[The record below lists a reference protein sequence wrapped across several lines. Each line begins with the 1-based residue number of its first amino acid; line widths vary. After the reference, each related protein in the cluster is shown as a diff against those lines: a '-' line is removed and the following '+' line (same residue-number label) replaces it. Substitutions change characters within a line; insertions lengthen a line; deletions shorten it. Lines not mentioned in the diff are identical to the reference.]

1 MASIAAI
8 NIKKEKYGVFM
19 RQLVKS
25 NNEKFNE
32 QVVELTKVLYGY
44 RKFNTEIQNTLE
56 KLGYRV
62 EKKGTHVKCYYK
74 NYLVV
79 TMASTPSDANAG
91 HEIIRHIRAF
101 WEKYDSK
108 QE

>member
-1 MASIAAI
+1 
-8 NIKKEKYGVFM
+8 M

-25 NNEKFNE
+25 SNEKFNE

-44 RKFNTEIQNTLE
+44 RHFNNEIKKTLE
-56 KLGYRV
+56 KLGYII
-62 EKKGTHVKCYYK
+62 EKKGTHIKCYYE

-79 TMASTPSDANAG
+79 TIASTPSDANAG

-101 WEKYDSK
+101 WEKYES
-108 QE
+108 

>member
-1 MASIAAI
+1 
-8 NIKKEKYGVFM
+8 M

-44 RKFNTEIQNTLE
+44 RRFNNEIKKTLE
-56 KLGYRV
+56 KLGYNI
-62 EKKGTHVKCYYK
+62 EKHGTHIKCYYE
-74 NYLVV
+74 NCLVV
-79 TMASTPSDANAG
+79 TIASTPSDANAG

-101 WEKYDSK
+101 WEKHDN
-108 QE
+108 Q

>member
-1 MASIAAI
+1 
-8 NIKKEKYGVFM
+8 M

-25 NNEKFNE
+25 SNEKFNE

-44 RKFNTEIQNTLE
+44 RRFNNEIKKTLE
-56 KLGYRV
+56 KLGYII
-62 EKKGTHVKCYYK
+62 EKKGTHIKCYYG

-79 TMASTPSDANAG
+79 TIASTPSDANAG

-101 WEKYDSK
+101 WEKYES
-108 QE
+108 

>member
-1 MASIAAI
+1 
-8 NIKKEKYGVFM
+8 M

-44 RKFNTEIQNTLE
+44 RRFNNEIKKTLE
-56 KLGYRV
+56 KLGYII
-62 EKKGTHVKCYYK
+62 EKKGTHIKCYYE

-79 TMASTPSDANAG
+79 TIASTQSDANAG

-101 WEKYDSK
+101 WEKYES
-108 QE
+108 

>member
-1 MASIAAI
+1 
-8 NIKKEKYGVFM
+8 M

-32 QVVELTKVLYGY
+32 QVVALTNVLYGY
-44 RKFNTEIQNTLE
+44 RHFNAEIKNTLE
-56 KLGYRV
+56 RLGYRV
-62 EKKGTHVKCYYK
+62 EKKGSHVKCYYE

-79 TMASTPSDANAG
+79 TIAATPSDANAG

-101 WEKYDSK
+101 WEKFDNK
-108 QE
+108 